1 MNTKTTSHHPFFG
14 LLTFIA
20 LIFTLYILKSLI
32 IPILYAIILA
42 VMIFPV
48 QRFLEN
54 RWRFNRLLATFCSL
68 FIIFFITTLIATLVY
83 YQLNSI
89 KNNGEDYTKN
99 ITILYNDVTA
109 SLQETFNMD
118 SSLFSSDLK
127 VENLIKGNIDKI
139 GQLITQSGSVISN
152 LVLIPIY
159 LFFFLYYR

>member
-1 MNTKTTSHHPFFG
+1 MNTKTTNNHHPYFG

-48 QRFLEN
+48 QRFLEH
-54 RWRFNRLLATFCSL
+54 RWRFSRLIATLCSL
-68 FIIFFITTLIATLVY
+68 FIIFFIMVLIATLVY

-99 ITILYNDVTA
+99 ISELYNNVTT
-109 SLQETFNMD
+109 SFQERFNMD
-118 SSLFSSDLK
+118 S
-127 VENLIKGNIDKI
+127 
-139 GQLITQSGSVISN
+139 
-152 LVLIPIY
+152 
-159 LFFFLYYR
+159 